1 MAICI
6 LPVVRRDLQN
16 FKEYWN
22 THHIRPSRR
31 AYCPSG
37 RPDDMFEMPQ
47 VYGNFFLS
55 LVHKPYSLF
64 LGGDPCLQ
72 TMINGRIFFQMC
84 DMLVNHV
91 DVNNASHTNC
101 FTVYKYLV
109 NNIIE

>member
-1 MAICI
+1 
-6 LPVVRRDLQN
+6 
-16 FKEYWN
+16 
-22 THHIRPSRR
+22 
-31 AYCPSG
+31 
-37 RPDDMFEMPQ
+37 MPQ

-64 LGGDPCLQ
+64 LGGEPCLQ
-72 TMINGRIFFQMC
+72 TMINGRIFDYGKEISKKPPTPCDNSFFQMC

-91 DVNNASHTNC
+91 FGIDVNNASHTNC